1 MHSCANLTGWRLG
14 ECFWSLDSAV
24 LEWPRVLVP
33 RCEAQFAVT
42 PYIAEFFSTTTALL
56 FVYLGLVQL
65 LCSGHSD
72 EVVDLAASVFVLNG
86 ASAALSHGTQVREKP
101 EPPSSPADAHSSNA
115 LFLALLAAVAFLGSD
130 GLDHDQCHGFTLF
143 LRRLIS
149 LLSIVRTAAIRTSA
163 HTLPDDDHDRMHQ
176 YACVALRDTSLVFA
190 LLSERA
196 SPVCAVVWNG
206 HSVPNPDDWR
216 WHNLIV
222 VTVGIAN
229 IGFFLMLVYSRAHW
243 HFGEASRSPV
253 STSPRLSSTPASVAR
268 PCVR

>member
-1 MHSCANLTGWRLG
+1 MIASLHMRCCEMYSSYVYPDAARWYIDSLSYRSGTSVPRLESETTHLCAVVRSTDLALRPAGRSPGWPGLAWMDEAVHSCANLTGWRLG

-101 EPPSSPADAHSSNA
+101 EPPSSPAEAHS
-115 LFLALLAAVAFLGSD
+115 
-130 GLDHDQCHGFTLF
+130 QCPVPRRSGVSGVRWTR
-143 LRRLIS
+143 LR
-149 LLSIVRTAAIRTSA
+149 
-163 HTLPDDDHDRMHQ
+163 
-176 YACVALRDTSLVFA
+176 
-190 LLSERA
+190 
-196 SPVCAVVWNG
+196 
-206 HSVPNPDDWR
+206 
-216 WHNLIV
+216 
-222 VTVGIAN
+222 
-229 IGFFLMLVYSRAHW
+229 
-243 HFGEASRSPV
+243 
-253 STSPRLSSTPASVAR
+253 STSWPYSFLTPSYFSTFHL
-268 PCVR
+268 